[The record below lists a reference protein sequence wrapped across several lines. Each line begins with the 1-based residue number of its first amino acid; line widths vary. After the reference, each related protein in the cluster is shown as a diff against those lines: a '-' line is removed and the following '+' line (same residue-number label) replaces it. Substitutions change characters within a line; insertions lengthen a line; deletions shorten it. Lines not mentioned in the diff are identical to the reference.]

1 MCIRDRE
8 MMVHYLRLYG
18 EAKRYKGTIN
28 KFYVDRLKKDSL
40 YTPDMNDW
48 LDCEVRKIKIVCN
61 PYLKA
66 VLDYMQSISNDV
78 NATVSFEE
86 WLAQLDN
93 SRDHRS
99 LDNNMSERGNFDQYI
114 HHFLKF
120 EELETELLSL
130 DKILKTRLYDSYLA
144 IKGDGAL
151 IHDNKTCFY
160 VGNRRADF
168 FRQSKDKSQL
178 TVPDYSYFYGEIE
191 TDNQTTRRRVEK
203 LWGRKF

>member
-1 MCIRDRE
+1 

-48 LDCEVRKIKIVCN
+48 LDCGVRKIKIVCN

-86 WLAQLDN
+86 
-93 SRDHRS
+93 
-99 LDNNMSERGNFDQYI
+99 
-114 HHFLKF
+114 
-120 EELETELLSL
+120 
-130 DKILKTRLYDSYLA
+130 
-144 IKGDGAL
+144 
-151 IHDNKTCFY
+151 
-160 VGNRRADF
+160 
-168 FRQSKDKSQL
+168 
-178 TVPDYSYFYGEIE
+178 
-191 TDNQTTRRRVEK
+191 
-203 LWGRKF
+203 